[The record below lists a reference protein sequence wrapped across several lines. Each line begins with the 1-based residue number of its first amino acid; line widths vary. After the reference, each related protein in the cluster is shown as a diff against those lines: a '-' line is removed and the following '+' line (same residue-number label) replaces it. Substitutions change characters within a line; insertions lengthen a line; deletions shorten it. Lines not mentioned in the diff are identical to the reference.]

1 MVSCPAF
8 LSECSTACI
17 FGQVFF
23 ILVNM
28 FTLKR
33 QVMVYKNALKVT
45 IYMAIVCN
53 RGLSQHD
60 LEGFEC
66 ADGGCR
72 YH

>member
-1 MVSCPAF
+1 M
-8 LSECSTACI
+8 L
-17 FGQVFF
+17 
-23 ILVNM
+23 
-28 FTLKR
+28 
-33 QVMVYKNALKVT
+33 YKNALKVT